1 MSGHWTQDYIGLPWS
16 RERDCVWLFQDVQE
30 RVFGRSVRLPQT
42 LSALDAGHNADW
54 LASNEGRGVFRKVP
68 ARKAQEGDALAIGVG
83 GRLAHIGVV
92 AKPSPLGDR
101 WVLHSRRGAGAVLVL
116 VADLARDGMSALG
129 YYRPLLP
136 PSWRPR

>member
-1 MSGHWTQDYIGLPWS
+1 MSEHWAQDYIGTPWS
-16 RERDCVWLFQDVQE
+16 RERDCVWLFEEVQE
-30 RVFGRSVRLPQT
+30 AVFGRSVRLPQT
-42 LSALDAGHNADW
+42 PPALPGSGNADW
-54 LASNEGRGVFRKVP
+54 LASVEGRGVFRKIP
-68 ARKAQEGDALAIGVG
+68 ARKADEGDAVAIGVG
-83 GRLAHIGVV
+83 GQLAHIGVV

-136 PSWRPR
+136 ATRMPR